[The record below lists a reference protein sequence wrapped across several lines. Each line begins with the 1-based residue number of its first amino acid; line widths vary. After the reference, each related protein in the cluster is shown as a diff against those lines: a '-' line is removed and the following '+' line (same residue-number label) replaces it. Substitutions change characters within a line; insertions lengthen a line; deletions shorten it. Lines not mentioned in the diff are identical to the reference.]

1 MLKFRRRILPSYL
14 RAFVRRYLRIFYIY
28 IPSYC
33 TSRIISLQSPG
44 STGSQR
50 ISGRERARKES
61 VRVSA
66 ASQLTRCRRHFGVP
80 IWRAAFSNLHPQ
92 NNCRTVHQ
100 EYCVMSGN
108 DNPKFDVASAATFD
122 ALERASQLA
131 SAPEI
136 NRAVLQHSKS
146 HPRMLESKT
155 P

>member
-1 MLKFRRRILPSYL
+1 
-14 RAFVRRYLRIFYIY
+14 
-28 IPSYC
+28 
-33 TSRIISLQSPG
+33 
-44 STGSQR
+44 
-50 ISGRERARKES
+50 
-61 VRVSA
+61 
-66 ASQLTRCRRHFGVP
+66 
-80 IWRAAFSNLHPQ
+80 
-92 NNCRTVHQ
+92 
-100 EYCVMSGN
+100 MSGN

>member
-1 MLKFRRRILPSYL
+1 M
-14 RAFVRRYLRIFYIY
+14 
-28 IPSYC
+28 
-33 TSRIISLQSPG
+33 
-44 STGSQR
+44 
-50 ISGRERARKES
+50 
-61 VRVSA
+61 RVSA